1 MSFIVETSTVTSAI
15 LSGEIDGAY
24 GLPATGIA
32 ALNSAP
38 GTVYYGPSL
47 DVTEL
52 VVANGKG
59 PLGDPDVRTAL
70 SMSLDRQ
77 AIAEKIYNGAAVPN
91 KTLTPPSAWDPA
103 AIDVYQAAYDE
114 LPGLEP
120 DIEGAKQLLAGK
132 TGLDKPMVMALLAGD
147 ERELQLSSVIQQAAK
162 DIGLTIELQPMQ
174 AMDLSNAF
182 YVPEYRKG
190 LDLVMAEGWLDIP
203 DPLDYTALTVMKG
216 ALFNWIDYSN
226 PEMEKLLI
234 QARQTFD
241 PTERANLVV
250 QAQAMY
256 TADTVLIPITN
267 PYQVLYLNDRISG
280 APSSFAYMWI
290 PGLAMLGGT
299 Q

>member
-24 GLPATGIA
+24 GLPATGIS

-47 DVTEL
+47 DVTEV

-103 AIDVYQAAYDE
+103 AIDVYKTAYDK

-147 ERELQLSSVIQQAAK
+147 ERELKLSSVIQQAAK
-162 DIGLTIELQPMQ
+162 DIGLTIE
-174 AMDLSNAF
+174 
-182 YVPEYRKG
+182 
-190 LDLVMAEGWLDIP
+190 AEADAGDGPI
-203 DPLDYTALTVMKG
+203 
-216 ALFNWIDYSN
+216 
-226 PEMEKLLI
+226 ERLL
-234 QARQTFD
+234 R
-241 PTERANLVV
+241 P
-250 QAQAMY
+250 
-256 TADTVLIPITN
+256 
-267 PYQVLYLNDRISG
+267 
-280 APSSFAYMWI
+280 
-290 PGLAMLGGT
+290 
-299 Q
+299 